1 MMAMIPVVES
11 TAIDEV
17 VELDARVLS
26 SEVLLSMSKRNANN
40 VIVMK

>member
-1 MMAMIPVVES
+1 MMAMIPVVER

-40 VIVMK
+40 AIVMK